1 MDRRDMLGVL
11 GAGAAGL
18 VALGGTARAQQ
29 HEHAGHSKALDDCRD
44 LCGRAADHC
53 LDQLRKGGQ
62 NAQNAELGARAH
74 ELTMDC
80 QQFCSLATD
89 LTSRGSPVAHHAHAA
104 CAEVSRACAEAC
116 EKMTGDKLMQDCAR
130 ACREAEK
137 HCREMAKA
145 GGHAH

>member
-1 MDRRDMLGVL
+1 MDRRDVLGVL

-18 VALGGTARAQQ
+18 VSLGGTARAQQ
-29 HEHAGHSKALDDCRD
+29 HEHAGHSKALDECRD

-53 LDQLRKGGQ
+53 LDRLRKGGQ
-62 NAQNAELGARAH
+62 NAANAELGARAH

-104 CAEVSRACAEAC
+104 C
-116 EKMTGDKLMQDCAR
+116 EKMAGDKLMQDCAR

-137 HCREMAKA
+137 LCRQMAKA

>member
-1 MDRRDMLGVL
+1 MDRRNMLGVL

-29 HEHAGHSKALDDCRD
+29 HEHQEHSKALDDCRD
-44 LCGRAADHC
+44 LCGRAAHHC
-53 LDQLRKGGQ
+53 LGEIRKGGP
-62 NAQNAELGARAH
+62 NAEAHARAH

-89 LTSRGSPVAHHAHAA
+89 LTSRGSSVAHHAHAA
-104 CAEVSRACAEAC
+104 CAEVCRACAEAC
-116 EKMTGDKLMQDCAR
+116 DKVAGDKVMQDCAR

-137 HCREMAKA
+137 HCRQMAKA